1 MRTHVRHKNLETV
14 SFAVL
19 YLPTSTTPSLNPLPR
34 HKHNPTQSPNYDVS
48 VAQDII
54 RSLTW
59 KTDLQKLL
67 SDKAVLSVMIYVQ
80 RCHRNL
86 TLMNMKVLNFREKWA
101 KFQTKAQKNSKLNVN
116 QENNH
121 DPYGRAGDLYR
132 IREIPR
138 YSERAGRGLV
148 QNLNSDMKA

>member
-1 MRTHVRHKNLETV
+1 M
-14 SFAVL
+14 
-19 YLPTSTTPSLNPLPR
+19 
-34 HKHNPTQSPNYDVS
+34 
-48 VAQDII
+48 
-54 RSLTW
+54 
-59 KTDLQKLL
+59 L

-121 DPYGRAGDLYR
+121 DPYRRAGDLYR

-138 YSERAGRGLV
+138 YSERAGIGLV

>member
-1 MRTHVRHKNLETV
+1 M
-14 SFAVL
+14 
-19 YLPTSTTPSLNPLPR
+19 
-34 HKHNPTQSPNYDVS
+34 
-48 VAQDII
+48 
-54 RSLTW
+54 
-59 KTDLQKLL
+59 KLVIF
-67 SDKAVLSVMIYVQ
+67 DKAVLSVMIYVQ

-138 YSERAGRGLV
+138 YSGRAGIGLV

>member
-1 MRTHVRHKNLETV
+1 M
-14 SFAVL
+14 
-19 YLPTSTTPSLNPLPR
+19 
-34 HKHNPTQSPNYDVS
+34 
-48 VAQDII
+48 
-54 RSLTW
+54 
-59 KTDLQKLL
+59 
-67 SDKAVLSVMIYVQ
+67 SVMIYVQ

-121 DPYGRAGDLYR
+121 DPYRRAGDLYR

-138 YSERAGRGLV
+138 YSERASWHRVSAKFKFRYESLDSKLSLIPFVYTLV
-148 QNLNSDMKA
+148 TECPKKRKLSGKRSLNKS

>member
-1 MRTHVRHKNLETV
+1 M
-14 SFAVL
+14 
-19 YLPTSTTPSLNPLPR
+19 
-34 HKHNPTQSPNYDVS
+34 
-48 VAQDII
+48 
-54 RSLTW
+54 
-59 KTDLQKLL
+59 L

-132 IREIPR
+132 IMEIPR
-138 YSERAGRGLV
+138 YSERAGIGLV
-148 QNLNSDMKA
+148 QNLNSGMKA